1 MLIYLKAKWRFKLA
15 GTKVEKKDEPVEEVK
30 EESKAGKE
38 LELDT
43 LPGVGPATKQKL
55 KDAGIETILDLAT
68 AGPMDIADA
77 VDIDVSKA
85 VDLNNKARKKLV
97 ELGRLE
103 PDFINAADL
112 LVKRK
117 AIDRISTGS
126 KNLDDLLGGGI
137 ETWAMTEFFGEFGS
151 GKCVAGDTNVLYSN
165 DANIHFEPIAATYEK
180 YRTMFGER
188 PFDTGFLVPLA
199 GVNVV
204 GLDSKLTPASY
215 LYRERVSN
223 VLAIKTERGRL
234 LRLAKPHMAMVLSG
248 SGIRWVPSGALSIGD
263 KIATPKLL
271 AVPGR
276 ADISNDDAF
285 FLGFYVAEGTNNP
298 LSITNTD
305 TKLIG
310 WTRECVRSTFGFEP
324 TVRSN
329 ENAAVVLLRNPV
341 KSLLGKLVECNSYT
355 KFVPDVIL
363 NGSDD
368 VVRHFLA
375 GYFEGDGRAEGSDIE
390 ASSNSKVLIEG
401 VAYLLSRLGI
411 PSTLSIKKA
420 STGPHYRLRIS
431 GFDRDKMS
439 QIPFKSKKILS
450 VKTRNSRYGVPAGDL
465 LRATYRS
472 AVSSSR
478 WHVKREGALRKNG
491 TLYEALTR
499 SAYGK
504 KGMSDAQVEAAI
516 AFFRSV
522 SDMLVRNLNELGK
535 VDLSTGA
542 CFKQYALSLSFPANH
557 LAKALGLSKP
567 GLNNYFNR
575 GVPEERLEA
584 FKEAAREEIE
594 RRIRVLSDA
603 IVTLERA
610 MEFNWDTVTGIEEEK
625 YDDYVYDFEVPEGHA
640 FVSGNIPT
648 ILHNSQ
654 ICHTLC
660 VMVQQPKGDGGLDAG
675 AVYIDTEGT
684 FRPERI
690 EEIAQARDL
699 DSDKILSHI
708 TVARAYNSAHQEL
721 IVKDLGRI
729 IEPNKVKL
737 VILDSAV
744 AHYRAEFLG
753 RGTLAERQQRLNKFM
768 HQLLRTAEIY
778 NIAVVVTNQVQAAPD
793 SFFGDP
799 TRPTGGHVVAH
810 TSTYRIY
817 LRKAAKNRIARMVDS
832 PYHPERDTV
841 FCLNDR
847 GIDDPAEET
856 TRKR

>member
-1 MLIYLKAKWRFKLA
+1 MA
-15 GTKVEKKDEPVEEVK
+15 GTKAEKKEEPAEQAEEAK
-30 EESKAGKE
+30 SSEGE

-43 LPGVGPATKQKL
+43 LPGVGPATKAKL

-68 AGPMDIADA
+68 AGPMDVADA

-85 VDLNNKARKKLV
+85 VELNNKARKKLV
-97 ELGRLE
+97 ELNRLE

-151 GKCVAGDTNVLYSN
+151 GKCVAGDTKVFYSN
-165 DANIHFEPIAATYEK
+165 DTNIHFEPIAQTYEK
-180 YRTMFGER
+180 YRGMYGET
-188 PFDTGFLVPLA
+188 PFDSGYVVPLK

-204 GLDSKLTPASY
+204 GLSSRLTPASY
-215 LYRERVSN
+215 LYRERVPSIL
-223 VLAIKTERGRL
+223 VIKTERGRL
-234 LRLAKPHMAMVLSG
+234 LRLAKLHMAMTMSEA
-248 SGIRWVPSGALSIGD
+248 GITWVPSASLSVGD
-263 KIATPKLL
+263 KIATPKAL
-271 AVPGR
+271 VIPGNS
-276 ADISNDDAF
+276 DITNDDAF
-285 FLGFYVAEGTNNP
+285 FIGFYAAEGTKNP

-305 TKLIG
+305 SKLIE
-310 WTRECVRSTFGFEP
+310 WTKEYLAKTFGFNP
-324 TVRSN
+324 TISRREDHS
-329 ENAAVVLLRNPV
+329 ALILLRTPV
-341 KSLLGKLVECNSYT
+341 KRLLGKLAECNSYT
-355 KFVPDVIL
+355 KYVPDCIL

-368 VVRHFLA
+368 VVRSFLA
-375 GYFEGDGRAEGSDIE
+375 GYFEGDGRVEGAVIE
-390 ASSNSKVLIEG
+390 VSSNSKELIEG
-401 VAYLLSRLGI
+401 VSYLLSRVGI
-411 PSTLSIKKA
+411 ASTLSVRNIT
-420 STGPHYRLRIS
+420 TGPHYRLRVS

-439 QIPFKSKKILS
+439 QIPFKSKRVPK
-450 VKTRNSRYGVPAGDL
+450 VKTRNSKYGIPAGDL
-465 LRATYRS
+465 LRATYKS
-472 AVSSSR
+472 AVSSR
-478 WHVKREGALRKNG
+478 HIMRAGPLRESG

-504 KGMSDAQVEAAI
+504 TGMSDALVVSAAGFLRGASEALGQNLKDLQWANLESAAGFRKY
-516 AFFRSV
+516 AF
-522 SDMLVRNLNELGK
+522 
-535 VDLSTGA
+535 
-542 CFKQYALSLSFPANH
+542 SLSFSANI
-557 LAKALGLSKP
+557 LAEPLGLSKA
-567 GLNNYFNR
+567 GFNNYFAR
-575 GVPEERLEA
+575 GLPKTRTAA
-584 FKEAAREEIE
+584 FMEAATREIE
-594 RRIRVLSDA
+594 RRIRVLGEA
-603 IVTLERA
+603 VAALETA
-610 MEFNWDTVTGIEEEK
+610 LKFNWDTVTEIREEK
-625 YDDYVYDFEVPEGHA
+625 YGDYVYDFEVPDGHA
-640 FVSGNIPT
+640 FVSGNVPT

-660 VMVQQPKGDGGLDAG
+660 VMAQQPRGEGGLDAG
-675 AVYIDTEGT
+675 SVYIDTEGT

-690 EEIAQARDL
+690 QEIAEARGL
-699 DSDKILSHI
+699 DAEKILSRI

-753 RGTLAERQQRLNKFM
+753 RGTLAERQQRLNRFM

-778 NIAVVVTNQVQAAPD
+778 NVAVVVTNQVQAAPD

-799 TRPTGGHVVAH
+799 TRPVGGHVVAH

-841 FCLNDR
+841 FMLSER
-847 GIDDPAEET
+847 GVDDPSEET

>member
-1 MLIYLKAKWRFKLA
+1 LA
-15 GTKVEKKDEPVEEVK
+15 GTKAEKKEEPAEQAEEAK
-30 EESKAGKE
+30 SSEGE

-43 LPGVGPATKQKL
+43 LPGVGPATKAKL

-68 AGPMDIADA
+68 AGPMDVADA

-85 VDLNNKARKKLV
+85 VELNNKARKKLV
-97 ELGRLE
+97 ELNRLE

-151 GKCVAGDTNVLYSN
+151 GKCVAGDTKVFYSN
-165 DANIHFEPIAATYEK
+165 DTNIHFEPIAQTYEK
-180 YRTMFGER
+180 YRGMYGET
-188 PFDTGFLVPLA
+188 PFDSGYVVPLK

-204 GLDSKLTPASY
+204 GLSSRLTPASY
-215 LYRERVSN
+215 LYRERVPSIL
-223 VLAIKTERGRL
+223 VIKTERGRL
-234 LRLAKPHMAMVLSG
+234 LRLAKLHMAMTMSEA
-248 SGIRWVPSGALSIGD
+248 GITWVPSASLSVGD
-263 KIATPKLL
+263 KIATPKAL
-271 AVPGR
+271 VIPGNS
-276 ADISNDDAF
+276 DITNDDAF
-285 FLGFYVAEGTNNP
+285 FIGFYAAEGTKNP

-305 TKLIG
+305 SKLIE
-310 WTRECVRSTFGFEP
+310 WTKEYLAKTFGFNP
-324 TVRSN
+324 TISRREDHS
-329 ENAAVVLLRNPV
+329 ALILLRTPV
-341 KSLLGKLVECNSYT
+341 KRLLGKLAECNSYT
-355 KFVPDVIL
+355 KYVPDCIL

-368 VVRHFLA
+368 VVRSFLA
-375 GYFEGDGRAEGSDIE
+375 GYFEGDGRVEGAVIE
-390 ASSNSKVLIEG
+390 VSSNSKELIEG
-401 VAYLLSRLGI
+401 VSYLLSRVGI
-411 PSTLSIKKA
+411 ASTLSVRNIT
-420 STGPHYRLRIS
+420 TGPHYRLRVS

-439 QIPFKSKKILS
+439 QIPFKSKRVPK
-450 VKTRNSRYGVPAGDL
+450 VKTRNSKYGIPAGDL
-465 LRATYRS
+465 LRATYKS
-472 AVSSSR
+472 AVSSR
-478 WHVKREGALRKNG
+478 HIMRAGPLRESG

-504 KGMSDAQVEAAI
+504 TGMSDALVVSAAGFLRGASEALGQNLKDLQWANLESAAGFRKY
-516 AFFRSV
+516 AF
-522 SDMLVRNLNELGK
+522 
-535 VDLSTGA
+535 
-542 CFKQYALSLSFPANH
+542 SLSFSANI
-557 LAKALGLSKP
+557 LAEPLGLSKA
-567 GLNNYFNR
+567 GFNNYFAR
-575 GVPEERLEA
+575 GLPKTRTAA
-584 FKEAAREEIE
+584 FMEAATREIE
-594 RRIRVLSDA
+594 RRIRVLGEA
-603 IVTLERA
+603 VAALETA
-610 MEFNWDTVTGIEEEK
+610 LKFNWDTVTEVREEK
-625 YDDYVYDFEVPEGHA
+625 YGDYVYDFEVPDGHA
-640 FVSGNIPT
+640 FVSGNVPT

-660 VMVQQPKGDGGLDAG
+660 VMAQQPRGEGGLDAG
-675 AVYIDTEGT
+675 SVYIDTEGT

-690 EEIAQARDL
+690 QEIAEARGL
-699 DSDKILSHI
+699 DAEKILSRI

-753 RGTLAERQQRLNKFM
+753 RGTLAERQQRLNRFM

-778 NIAVVVTNQVQAAPD
+778 NVAVVVTNQVQAAPD

-799 TRPTGGHVVAH
+799 TRPVGGHVVAH

-841 FCLNDR
+841 FMLSER
-847 GIDDPAEET
+847 GVDDPSEET

>member
-1 MLIYLKAKWRFKLA
+1 MA
-15 GTKVEKKDEPVEEVK
+15 GTKAEKKEEPAEQAEEAK
-30 EESKAGKE
+30 SSEGE

-43 LPGVGPATKQKL
+43 LPGVGPATKAKL

-68 AGPMDIADA
+68 AGPMDVADA

-85 VDLNNKARKKLV
+85 VELNNKARKKLV
-97 ELGRLE
+97 ELNRLE

-151 GKCVAGDTNVLYSN
+151 GKCVAGDTKVFYSN
-165 DANIHFEPIAATYEK
+165 DTNIHFEPIAQTYEK
-180 YRTMFGER
+180 YRGMYGET
-188 PFDTGFLVPLA
+188 PFDSGYVVPLK

-204 GLDSKLTPASY
+204 GLSSRLTPASY
-215 LYRERVSN
+215 LYRERVPSIL
-223 VLAIKTERGRL
+223 VIKTERGRL
-234 LRLAKPHMAMVLSG
+234 LRLAKLHMAMTMSEA
-248 SGIRWVPSGALSIGD
+248 GITWVPSASLSVGD
-263 KIATPKLL
+263 KIATPKAL
-271 AVPGR
+271 VIPGNS
-276 ADISNDDAF
+276 DITNDDAF
-285 FLGFYVAEGTNNP
+285 FIGFYAAEGTKNP

-305 TKLIG
+305 SKLIE
-310 WTRECVRSTFGFEP
+310 WTKEYLAKTFGFNP
-324 TVRSN
+324 TISRREDHS
-329 ENAAVVLLRNPV
+329 ALILLRTPV
-341 KSLLGKLVECNSYT
+341 KRLLGKLAECNSYT
-355 KFVPDVIL
+355 KYVPDCIL

-368 VVRHFLA
+368 VVRSFLA
-375 GYFEGDGRAEGSDIE
+375 GYFEGDGRVEGAVIE
-390 ASSNSKVLIEG
+390 VSSNSKELIEG
-401 VAYLLSRLGI
+401 VSYLLSRVGI
-411 PSTLSIKKA
+411 ASTLSVRNIT
-420 STGPHYRLRIS
+420 TGPHYRLRVS

-439 QIPFKSKKILS
+439 QIPFKSKRVPK
-450 VKTRNSRYGVPAGDL
+450 VKTRNSKYGIPAGDL
-465 LRATYRS
+465 LRATYKS
-472 AVSSSR
+472 AVSSR
-478 WHVKREGALRKNG
+478 HITRIGPLRESG

-504 KGMSDAQVEAAI
+504 TGMSDALVVSAAGFLRGASEALGQNLKDLQWANLESAAGFRKY
-516 AFFRSV
+516 AF
-522 SDMLVRNLNELGK
+522 
-535 VDLSTGA
+535 
-542 CFKQYALSLSFPANH
+542 SLSFSANI
-557 LAKALGLSKP
+557 LAEPLGLSKA
-567 GLNNYFNR
+567 GFNNYFAR
-575 GVPEERLEA
+575 GLPKTRTAA
-584 FKEAAREEIE
+584 FMEAATREIE
-594 RRIRVLSDA
+594 RRIRVLGEA
-603 IVTLERA
+603 VAALETA
-610 MEFNWDTVTGIEEEK
+610 LKFNWDTVTEVREEK
-625 YDDYVYDFEVPEGHA
+625 YGDYVYDFEVPDGHA
-640 FVSGNIPT
+640 FVSGNVPT

-660 VMVQQPKGDGGLDAG
+660 VMAQQPRGEGGLDAG
-675 AVYIDTEGT
+675 SVYIDTEGT

-690 EEIAQARDL
+690 QEIAEARGL
-699 DSDKILSHI
+699 DAEKILSRI

-753 RGTLAERQQRLNKFM
+753 RGTLAERQQRLNRFM

-778 NIAVVVTNQVQAAPD
+778 NVAVVVTNQVQAAPD

-799 TRPTGGHVVAH
+799 TRPVGGHVVAH

-841 FCLNDR
+841 FMLSER
-847 GIDDPAEET
+847 GVDDPSEET

>member
-1 MLIYLKAKWRFKLA
+1 L
-15 GTKVEKKDEPVEEVK
+15 TEVN
-30 EESKAGKE
+30 EE

-68 AGPMDIADA
+68 AGPMDIAEA

-85 VDLNNKARKKLV
+85 VELNNKARKKLV
-97 ELGRLE
+97 EMHRLE

-137 ETWAMTEFFGEFGS
+137 ETWAMTEFYGEFGS
-151 GKCVAGDTNVLYSN
+151 GKCVAGDTKVFYSN
-165 DANIHFEPIAATYEK
+165 DANIHFEPISATYEK
-180 YRTMFGER
+180 YRSKYGER
-188 PFDTGFLVPLA
+188 PFDAGFLVPLT

-204 GLDSKLTPASY
+204 GLNSQLTPASY
-215 LYRERVSN
+215 LYRERVSTI
-223 VLAIKTERGRL
+223 LAIRTERGRL

-248 SGIRWVPSGALSIGD
+248 AGLRWVPSGALSIGD
-263 KIATPKLL
+263 KIAAPKSLT
-271 AVPGR
+271 VPGR
-276 ADISNDDAF
+276 TDISNDDAF
-285 FLGFYVAEGTNNP
+285 FLGFYVAEGTRNP

-305 TKLIG
+305 MTLIE
-310 WTRECVRSTFGFEP
+310 WTREYVRNRFGFDP
-324 TVRSN
+324 TVSRPKYH
-329 ENAAVVLLRNPV
+329 AALVLLRNPV
-341 KSLLGKLVECNSYT
+341 KSLLGKLAECDSYT
-355 KFVPDVIL
+355 KYVPDCIL
-363 NGSDD
+363 NGNDD
-368 VVRHFLA
+368 IVRHFLA

-390 ASSNSKVLIEG
+390 VSSNSRVLIEG
-401 VAYLLSRLGI
+401 VSYLLSRLGVA
-411 PSTLSIKKA
+411 STFSIKNA
-420 STGPHYRLRIS
+420 STGPHYRLHVS

-439 QIPFKSKKILS
+439 QIPFKSKKVLS
-450 VKTRNSRYGVPAGDL
+450 VRTRNSKYGVPAGTL
-465 LRATYRS
+465 LRAAFKS
-472 AVSSSR
+472 AISSSR
-478 WHVKREGALRKNG
+478 WHVRREGVLRKNG
-491 TLYEALTR
+491 TLYEVLTR
-499 SAYGK
+499 SAYGR
-504 KGMSDAQVEAAI
+504 KGMSDAQVTSAI
-516 AFFRSV
+516 GFFRSV
-522 SDMLVRNLNELGK
+522 SDRLVRNLRDLRHAK
-535 VDLSTGA
+535 LSTGPG
-542 CFKQYALSLSFPANH
+542 FKEYALSLSFPVNV
-557 LAKALGLSKP
+557 LARPLGLSKP

-575 GVPEERLEA
+575 GIPQKRLES
-584 FKEAAREEIE
+584 FKEAAGKEIE
-594 RRIRVLSDA
+594 RRIRVLNDTVA
-603 IVTLERA
+603 TLERA
-610 MEFNWDTVTGIEEEK
+610 MEFNWDTVTDIQEEK
-625 YDDYVYDFEVPEGHA
+625 YNDYVYDFEVPEGHA

-660 VMVQQPKGDGGLDAG
+660 VMVQQPKGDGGLEAG

-690 EEIAQARDL
+690 AEIAEARDL
-699 DSDKILSHI
+699 DSEKILSRI

-729 IEPNKVKL
+729 LEPNKVKL

-753 RGTLAERQQRLNKFM
+753 RGTLAERQQRLNRFM

-841 FCLNDR
+841 FVLNER

-856 TRKR
+856 SRKR